1 MENKHLEKKNIEN
14 LPFIIFSAVFGVLAL
29 SAIIVFWTCGDA
41 EWVELYQMAM
51 RWLVLPIC
59 ALVASYVGTLKKAP
73 RGLMWLCP
81 VVFGVGI
88 SVVEWATYGSFSI
101 VLLVMGAAASLFGF
115 TFAKMDRAEKAREAR
130 VAKKRAAMAEA
141 SEEPS
146 RTPVA
151 DEYNPG
157 SDYIPDEDDTWADK
171 VIAEEGFHE
180 VKVDYAESDPDFSID
195 APEEVSG
202 EPTPEEEAVAIDM
215 ADDETVEECNSQPEE
230 VEAQEECVEAEETS
244 DDESVEAEE
253 ADEEEVAPEEDL
265 ADDHCESDDFGDSK
279 NSDRDSD

>member
-73 RGLMWLCP
+73 HGLMWLCP

-130 VAKKRAAMAEA
+130 VAKRRAAMAEA
-141 SEEPS
+141 PEEPS
-146 RTPVA
+146 RTPAA

-195 APEEVSG
+195 APEEVSS

-215 ADDETVEECNSQPEE
+215 ADDKTVEECNSQPEE
-230 VEAQEECVEAEETS
+230 VEAQEECVETEETS

-265 ADDHCESDDFGDSK
+265 ADDHCELDDSE
-279 NSDRDSD
+279 NSDRDGD